1 MIETTLFICLMK
13 LGFTPIMRGYR
24 VILRAVII
32 VVENPAFLKSIT
44 TKLYPMLATEF
55 NVSTACIE
63 RRIRIATERAWLNA
77 NPDFIEEVF
86 QYSFKSDKGKPT
98 NSQLIATLAEHMRL
112 EMIFNNQNQDE

>member
-63 RRIRIATERAWLNA
+63 RRIRYATERAWLNA

-86 QYSFKSDKGKPT
+86 QYSFKADKGKPT

-112 EMIFNNQNQDE
+112 EMIFNNQDQDD